1 MEVILKIVVCVK
13 QVPELEAAI
22 TIDPAS
28 QWVTVGGTSAFRM
41 NRFDECAVE
50 AAIQIKERYAGTC
63 IHILSVGPEGSETV
77 IRRAIGMGA
86 DHGTHMVTEAD
97 GFVDPST
104 LAAWMAT
111 VPEAV
116 DADLIFCGA
125 MSEDLMQGQVGPLL
139 AECLSLPCATAV
151 MHVEIMPAGQGVNV
165 EREIEGGYREAVAL
179 QLPALLTIQTGI
191 NQPRYPSLSNLLRAN
206 KLTLKTLHADG
217 MDSPPSLQGVKQVTL
232 PRKLRESVFLEGST
246 AQKAE
251 QLITILSDR
260 SFLA

>member
-1 MEVILKIVVCVK
+1 MNILVCVK
-13 QVPELEAAI
+13 QVPESEAVI
-22 TIDPAS
+22 TIDSAS
-28 QWVTVGGTSAFRM
+28 QWVTVGGASTFRM

-50 AAIQIKERYAGTC
+50 TAVQIKEQFPGTC
-63 IHILSVGPEGSETV
+63 IHILSVGPERSEMA

-86 DHGTHMVTEAD
+86 DHGTHIVTPLD
-97 GFVDPST
+97 GFVDPSI
-104 LAAWMAT
+104 LAGWMAAL
-111 VPEAV
+111 PEASG
-116 DADLIFCGA
+116 ADLILCGA

-151 MHVEIMPAGQGVNV
+151 MHVKIMPSCEGVHV

-206 KLTLKTLHADG
+206 KLALKTLHADG
-217 MDSPPSLQGVKQVTL
+217 MDASHPQQSVKKVML

-251 QLITILSDR
+251 KLITILSDR